1 MKKWYPH
8 TLEQFPDPLGK
19 ITQIC
24 TSTGKGASLPSIF
37 LGDVP
42 LIAAL
47 MKQSHH
53 VQHDDM

>member
-1 MKKWYPH
+1 
-8 TLEQFPDPLGK
+8 LEQFPDPFGK

-42 LIAAL
+42 LIATL